1 MMPNYSGSREEGPR
15 GCTCTWWMPRSPE
28 DRAAVR
34 RQLVKTLASRFQSCV
49 TREYARGRVKEIG
62 CPPATA
68 PVAPAA
74 TPSPRHRIPIRR
86 SSFPT
91 TTIARESSRCRDA
104 SSVLLR
110 FHSEQIRGGTE
121 EEGNRWIET
130 VGGSLS
136 LLATVAWGREKWDE

>member
-1 MMPNYSGSREEGPR
+1 MMPNYSRSREEGPR

-34 RQLVKTLASRFQSCV
+34 RQPVKTLAPRFQSCA
-49 TREYARGRVKEIG
+49 TREYARGRAKETG
-62 CPPATA
+62 RPPATA
-68 PVAPAA
+68 PAAPAA
-74 TPSPRHRIPIRR
+74 TPGPRHRLPIRR

-91 TTIARESSRCRDA
+91 TTTARESSRCRDA

-130 VGGSLS
+130 LVIRSDPD
-136 LLATVAWGREKWDE
+136 ATK